1 MKKAKWYSLPALPTL
16 LIVTVAA
23 ALLFFVFG
31 TGNFGPLA
39 YASYLLS
46 AYALIVGISGFARFT
61 RRVSRAIP
69 NTRLMRKLHQND
81 HAARYL
87 DDPLFRVEIN
97 LYFGTAVNAL
107 YIFIK
112 FFTGVALRSG
122 WLIAFALYYVVLTV
136 LRASLVNYVRQNE
149 MKQDL
154 LAEYRRYRLVG
165 ILLFG
170 LNVVLSGIISRM
182 IAHNEAFDYP
192 GILIYAMAAY
202 TFYAVILS
210 IIALIRF
217 RRHGSPILSAI
228 KVVNLTAALT
238 ALLSL
243 EATMLQ
249 RFGDAEDGLF
259 RGVMIGIS
267 GLVVSLILLSMSIY
281 MIVHATRK
289 LKQMGENENER

>member
-16 LIVTVAA
+16 LIVAIAA
-23 ALLFFVFG
+23 VLLVFVF
-31 TGNFGPLA
+31 TREAWPFLT
-39 YASYLLS
+39 YFTYLFS
-46 AYALIVGISGFARFT
+46 AYALIVGVSGLVRFFPW
-61 RRVSRAIP
+61 VGRAIP
-69 NTRLMRKLHQND
+69 NTRVIRKLHCND

-87 DDPLFRVEIN
+87 DDPLFRAKIN

-122 WLIAFALYYVVLTV
+122 WLIAFAIYYVVLTL
-136 LRASLVNYVRQNE
+136 LRSSLVNYVRQNE
-149 MKQDL
+149 MKRDIR
-154 LAEYRRYRLVG
+154 AEYRRYRLVG
-165 ILLFG
+165 ILLLG
-170 LNVVLSGIISRM
+170 LNVVLSGIIARM
-182 IAHNEAFDYP
+182 IANNDAYDYP

-210 IIALIRF
+210 IVALVRF

-228 KVVNLTAALT
+228 KVVNLTAAMV

-249 RFGDAEDGLF
+249 RFGDVDDWIF
-259 RGVMIGIS
+259 RGTMIGIS
-267 GLVVSLILLSMSIY
+267 GLVASLILLSMSVY
-281 MIVHATRK
+281 MIVHASKK
-289 LKQMGENENER
+289 LKADGRKQQ

>member
-1 MKKAKWYSLPALPTL
+1 MKKQKWYSLPALPTL
-16 LIVTVAA
+16 LIVVISSTLLIAA
-23 ALLFFVFG
+23 FTRDL
-31 TGNFGPLA
+31 GPVLT
-39 YASYLLS
+39 YFSYLLS
-46 AYALIVGISGFARFT
+46 AYALVVGISGLIRFIPW
-61 RRVSRAIP
+61 VSQAVP
-69 NTRLMRKLHQND
+69 NTRLMRTLHRNA

-87 DDPLFRVEIN
+87 DDPLFRAEIN
-97 LYFGTAVNAL
+97 LYLGTAVNAL

-136 LRASLVNYVRQNE
+136 LRASLVNYVRQHE
-149 MKQDL
+149 MKRDL
-154 LAEYRRYRLVG
+154 RAEYRRYRLVG
-165 ILLFG
+165 ILLLG

-182 IAHNEAFDYP
+182 IAHNDAYDYP

-210 IIALIRF
+210 VIALVRF

-228 KVVNLTAALT
+228 KVVNLTAALV

-249 RFGDAEDGLF
+249 RFGKPDDGVF
-259 RGVMIGIS
+259 RGTMIGIS
-267 GLVVSLILLSMSIY
+267 GLAASLILLSMSII
-281 MIVHATRK
+281 MIVRASNN
-289 LKQMGENENER
+289 LKQMGENNNE

>member
-1 MKKAKWYSLPALPTL
+1 M
-16 LIVTVAA
+16 
-23 ALLFFVFG
+23 
-31 TGNFGPLA
+31 
-39 YASYLLS
+39 
-46 AYALIVGISGFARFT
+46 
-61 RRVSRAIP
+61 
-69 NTRLMRKLHQND
+69 
-81 HAARYL
+81 
-87 DDPLFRVEIN
+87 EIN

-136 LRASLVNYVRQNE
+136 LRTSLVNYVRQNE

-154 LAEYRRYRLVG
+154 RAEFRRYRLVG
-165 ILLFG
+165 ILLLG

-182 IAHNEAFDYP
+182 IAHNEAYDYP

-210 IIALIRF
+210 VIALVRF

-267 GLVVSLILLSMSIY
+267 GLVVSLILLSMSIT
-281 MIVHATRK
+281 MIVHASRK
-289 LKQMGENENER
+289 IKQMGENENER